1 MLASRRVQPAT
12 VDREAGQGGG
22 PGAERAPSRVSVP
35 PALHTQLSASGE
47 VSAAVSAAPFQNTA
61 PSWPGFPGGCRTRT
75 WGYGSE
81 GPQPFPRG
89 LPSFSGSS

>member
-1 MLASRRVQPAT
+1 MLASRRAQPAT
-12 VDREAGQGGG
+12 VDRETGQGGS
-22 PGAERAPSRVSVP
+22 PRAEGAPSRVSVP

-47 VSAAVSAAPFQNTA
+47 VSAALSAAPFQDAA

-75 WGYGSE
+75 WGYGPK
-81 GPQPFPRG
+81 GPQPFPGG